1 MLPARADRAKR
12 SGTELKSTA
21 KIDRALASASARA
34 ASFVRTHPR
43 SLTAS
48 VMFVLAG
55 FGAAA
60 FGIAPMVPDA
70 SNLPK
75 RLVTE
80 IVIPDSMQSQLDALA
95 EHAIELYRTD
105 LTRSSDTVDSLLKR
119 LNVSDASAAAFL
131 RNDPTARKLLE
142 GRAGKMVRVQ
152 TDEVGALTELV
163 ARYAASGSDAAA
175 TQFQRL
181 RVMRVAGKLLA
192 TVETA
197 ALEARVR
204 MGSGTIRSSLFAATD
219 DASIPDAVAT
229 QMAEVFSTDIDFH
242 RELRKGDTFSLL
254 YEGLWADGQAV
265 SWNEGAGRVLAAEF
279 INNGRAFHAVWF
291 DGTSGGRSGYFGLDG
306 SSKRRSFLASPM
318 EFSRVTSG
326 FANRLHPIF
335 QTWRQHLGVDYSAP
349 TGTPVRSV
357 GDGVV
362 DFAGWRNGYGN
373 VIEVRH
379 GNERSTL
386 YAHLSAMQVK
396 VGDRTAQG
404 QHIGAVGTT
413 GWSTGSHL
421 HFEFRVNGVHHDPL
435 SVAKASEPV
444 QIDPAAR
451 ARFADLAKALQVKL
465 DIAVDKMAGLRIR
478 AE

>member
-1 MLPARADRAKR
+1 MLTFLAHHRRGVV
-12 SGTELKSTA
+12 GTVVA
-21 KIDRALASASARA
+21 G
-34 ASFVRTHPR
+34 
-43 SLTAS
+43 
-48 VMFVLAG
+48 LAG
-55 FGAAA
+55 FGITA
-60 FGIAPMVPDA
+60 FGIAPLAPDA
-70 SNLPK
+70 ALLPQIWVTQEVAVHDLGQQVDALSRQDMQLWRSEISRGNDSAEAMLR
-75 RLVTE
+75 RLGVN
-80 IVIPDSMQSQLDALA
+80 DALA
-95 EHAIELYRTD
+95 AI
-105 LTRSSDTVDSLLKR
+105 
-119 LNVSDASAAAFL
+119 FI
-131 RNDPTARKLLE
+131 RNDPLARKLLQ
-142 GRAGKMVRVQ
+142 GRGKMLQ
-152 TDEVGALTELV
+152 ALAGSDGLVELIARYPVDNAEQAKTHFTRLTV
-163 ARYAASGSDAAA
+163 AREGVRWTSRVEIAPFTTQVRMASGSIQ
-175 TQFQRL
+175 T
-181 RVMRVAGKLLA
+181 
-192 TVETA
+192 
-197 ALEARVR
+197 
-204 MGSGTIRSSLFAATD
+204 SLFAATD
-219 DASIPDAVAT
+219 DARLPEAVAS
-229 QMAEVFSTDIDFH
+229 QLAELFATDIDFH

-396 VGDRTAQG
+396 VGDRIAQG